1 MTHLLEQWP
10 QAVPFFE
17 GLPQEEQE
25 KIELCQ
31 IGPGELLIEKD
42 SFAPP
47 DLFFLV
53 RGVCEHFRAFAES
66 GDNDL
71 TGIRLFAG
79 QFIGV
84 AEILSPQPM
93 KRRNQVRAKTRVSA
107 LRIRGRDFLHWS
119 QICLPVYNA
128 ILLYIIEQKHD
139 DQRLYREC
147 NVNNSLLAG
156 ARYISFLYSIYPLG
170 DRPLHRPRPPLGG
183 PHHPKAAGKG
193 ICGGLPP
200 QDHRH
205 RGAAPAASRIGGGA
219 DPLTGHPHYSR
230 RQRGGKRQLSHSSPT
245 GKAGAARGALF
256 RIGQRGGS

>member
-10 QAVPFFE
+10 QAAPFFE

-79 QFIGV
+79 QFIRV

-93 KRRNQVRAKTRVSA
+93 KRRNQVRAKTQVSA
-107 LRIRGRDFLHWS
+107 LRIRGEDFLRWS
-119 QICLPVYNA
+119 QVCLPVYNA
-128 ILLYIIEQKHD
+128 VIFESLEQKHRL
-139 DQRLYREC
+139 QTLYRNC
-147 NVNNSLLAG
+147 SVTDSVLAG
-156 ARYISFLYSIYPLG
+156 AYYLAYLSGVYLGCYPEGYQGPVRLWETQSEIAQSIRR
-170 DRPLHRPRPPLGG
+170 DPRSVARIIQKLRE
-183 PHHPKAAGKG
+183 AGCVG
-193 ICGGLPP
+193 VE
-200 QDHRH
+200 
-205 RGAAPAASRIGGGA
+205 RGKVVITPAQRKT
-219 DPLTGHPHYSR
+219 LR
-230 RQRGGKRQLSHSSPT
+230 RFIEERSL
-245 GKAGAARGALF
+245 
-256 RIGQRGGS
+256 

>member
-10 QAVPFFE
+10 QAAPFFE

-93 KRRNQVRAKTRVSA
+93 KRRNQVRAKTQVSA
-107 LRIRGRDFLHWS
+107 LRIHGQDFLRWS

-156 ARYISFLYSIYPLG
+156 ARYLSFLYSIYRDCCEPDEKGAIRILETRSEIG
-170 DRPLHRPRPPLGG
+170 RYIGRDPRSVDRIIQKLREQG
-183 PHHPKAAGKG
+183 
-193 ICGGLPP
+193 
-200 QDHRH
+200 
-205 RGAAPAASRIGGGA
+205 
-219 DPLTGHPHYSR
+219 YV
-230 RQRGGKRQLSHSSPT
+230 
-245 GKAGAARGALF
+245 
-256 RIGQRGGS
+256 GGSHRKITVTEEQHRRLLDLVEELTL